1 MILRV
6 NLQYKAHFYLI
17 HHMQY
22 KNKLKGNEIRKR
34 FHLQTHRAFLMSP
47 DAADTFWNNANIMNI
62 N

>member
-22 KNKLKGNEIRKR
+22 KKKR
-34 FHLQTHRAFLMSP
+34 NS
-47 DAADTFWNNANIMNI
+47 
-62 N
+62 